1 MGTFSSESTE
11 ALGLFCFFFL
21 YKMRLLDIL
30 RFRVQGKLSSVNNEH
45 VRKGLEQMAN
55 EWTSIVLKPLFLSLV
70 TFLGHGG
77 PFRALVLSHAEFGT
91 LNDD

>member
-1 MGTFSSESTE
+1 M
-11 ALGLFCFFFL
+11 
-21 YKMRLLDIL
+21 DIL
-30 RFRVQGKLSSVNNEH
+30 RFCIQGKLSSVNNEH
-45 VRKGLEQMAN
+45 VSKGLKQRAT